1 MSLKSSKENMYKGN
15 YMSIKTLAE
24 ITDILKEHETELKKR
39 YGINEVGIFGSY
51 LRGEAREKSD
61 LDILVEFEQGVDI
74 GLLEFVGIENYLSD
88 LLGVKVDLV
97 EQSALRPRIGKQILK
112 EVIYRG
118 KENLGT
124 IFKIS
129 SMP

>member
-1 MSLKSSKENMYKGN
+1 
-15 YMSIKTLAE
+15 MSIKTLTE

-39 YGINEVGIFGSY
+39 YGIIKVGIFGSY

-74 GLLEFVGIENYLSD
+74 GLLEFVGMENYLSD

-97 EQSALRPRIGKQILK
+97 EKSALRPRIGKQILK
-112 EVIYRG
+112 EVIY
-118 KENLGT
+118 
-124 IFKIS
+124 
-129 SMP
+129 P